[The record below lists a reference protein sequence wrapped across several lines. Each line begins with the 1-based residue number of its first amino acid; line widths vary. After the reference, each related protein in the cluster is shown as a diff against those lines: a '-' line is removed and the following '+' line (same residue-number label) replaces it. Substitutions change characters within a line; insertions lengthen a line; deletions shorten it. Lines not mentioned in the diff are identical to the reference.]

1 MSDGFLGY
9 KASLMLD
16 VVVCALVIVVP
27 ALLYSL
33 FAVKVRRQYQLHKAL
48 QVTLGIVLLAAVG
61 LFELD
66 MRLHGGID
74 TILAKRVRPLTTSEK
89 EAFYQLLYV
98 HLFFAVSTV
107 FLWGTT
113 LVLAWRR
120 IPSPPGPCAHSRQHK
135 ILGWLSAAD
144 ITLTSVTGLLVYYYG
159 FVVP

>member
-16 VVVCALVIVVP
+16 VVVCALAIVVP
-27 ALLYSL
+27 TLLFSL
-33 FAVKVRRQYQLHKAL
+33 YAVKIRRNYRLHKAL
-48 QVTLGIVLLAAVG
+48 QITLGVVLLVAVG
-61 LFELD
+61 LFEVD

-74 TILAKRVRPLTTSEK
+74 GILAKRSRPLTPDERTS
-89 EAFYQLLYV
+89 FNTLLAV

-107 FLWGTT
+107 FLWATT
-113 LVLAWRR
+113 LVLAIKRMPR
-120 IPSPPGPCAHSRQHK
+120 PPAPCEHSRLHK
-135 ILGWLSAAD
+135 RLGWLSAAD